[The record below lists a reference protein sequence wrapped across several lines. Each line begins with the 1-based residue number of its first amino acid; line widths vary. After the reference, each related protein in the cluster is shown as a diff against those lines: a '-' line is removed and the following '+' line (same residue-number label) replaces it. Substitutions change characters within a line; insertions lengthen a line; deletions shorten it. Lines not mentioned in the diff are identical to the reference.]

1 VLDAL
6 KEGLKVFILTDDIAG
21 VNKQQQESSIALEEM
36 VNSALKKQHPK
47 ICWINLPLLR
57 LQND

>member
-36 VNSALKKQHPK
+36 VNSAAKETTSEDLLDKPPVIAPPK
-47 ICWINLPLLR
+47 
-57 LQND
+57 